1 MNDYKAVNC
10 KNKLVDLY
18 GKKVLNFNDIGVIS
32 SIYKELILYKKCID
46 ILLNYNKRLLEE
58 DNQLLDLGT
67 IYDGDKLKYYNSDRY
82 LFLDDQNKYYKE
94 LMDSLDTVLKVFE
107 KWYPD
112 YLIKHYYRCN
122 NNICILFFIRW
133 KENICH
139 N

>member
-32 SIYKELILYKKCID
+32 SVYKELVLYRKCID

-94 LMDSLDTVLKVFE
+94 LIDSLDTVLKVFE

-112 YLIKHYYRCN
+112 EDIYKYNSPTDTLDSYKKLLNKTLLRM
-122 NNICILFFIRW
+122 
-133 KENICH
+133 
-139 N
+139 